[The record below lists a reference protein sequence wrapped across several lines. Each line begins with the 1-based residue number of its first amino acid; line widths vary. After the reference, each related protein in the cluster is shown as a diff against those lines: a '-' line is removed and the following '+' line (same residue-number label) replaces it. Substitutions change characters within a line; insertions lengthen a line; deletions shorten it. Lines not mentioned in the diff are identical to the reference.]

1 MSKYNEI
8 NLNQVTFTYPDK
20 KKLALNNISLT
31 IKPNTSVGFV
41 GISGSGKST
50 LIDVII
56 GLIQPISGEVLI
68 DGTSLNKQ
76 NLRMWQNKIGFVP
89 QSIFLTEGTIAENVA
104 FGIPKDLI
112 NYAHVDKALKLSN
125 LEEFVLKLEKG
136 IHSSV
141 GERGVQLSGG
151 QRQRIGIA
159 RTLYYEAEVLVF
171 DEATNALDGIT
182 EKNIMDAINNFIG
195 KKTIIIIAHR
205 LKTLQKCDQIFMMD
219 EGCIIDSGTFEYL
232 LDNNDEFKKMSDHG

>member
-1 MSKYNEI
+1 M
-8 NLNQVTFTYPDK
+8 
-20 KKLALNNISLT
+20 
-31 IKPNTSVGFV
+31 
-41 GISGSGKST
+41 
-50 LIDVII
+50 
-56 GLIQPISGEVLI
+56 
-68 DGTSLNKQ
+68 
-76 NLRMWQNKIGFVP
+76 
-89 QSIFLTEGTIAENVA
+89 
-104 FGIPKDLI
+104 
-112 NYAHVDKALKLSN
+112 
-125 LEEFVLKLEKG
+125 
-136 IHSSV
+136 HSSV

-232 LDNNDEFKKMSDHG
+232 LDNNNEFKKMSDHG